1 MGNKIQKKD
10 TIGPELLGSILDTVS
25 EGFVRCREGA
35 VIWASA
41 RAAEIFRED
50 SAEKLIGRELNSL
63 FVPVDPT
70 SALEPSDRHIRFS
83 DGEERILRIAPVGDN
98 GDEELYL
105 VENLTQQRF
114 LENEVQRANRELHH
128 ANRERV
134 SLRNRVQCETEER
147 DELLT
152 VISHELRTPITVITG
167 YNRLLLA
174 EKVGT
179 LNEEQQR
186 FCNQSI
192 KSCQRLN
199 NFIANLLEASRE
211 SDGEMVLEV
220 TETSVVPTLEG
231 VASFLRPLI
240 EEHGLS
246 LTFDIDPASAAAR
259 FDPVRIEQVITNLL
273 SNAIKYS
280 HDGGM
285 IELGTRNI
293 EDGGRSYVEICV
305 ADDGPG
311 IAEEDRERIFDPYV
325 RLGDSGHVG
334 GLGLGLALCKRIV
347 SAHSGTIGVDER
359 PGGGSRFFFR
369 LPDASDLPKEPEP
382 TELKPGE
389 LESTS

>member
-1 MGNKIQKKD
+1 LGNTVQKKD
-10 TIGPELLGSILDTVS
+10 AMGPELLGPVLDTIS

-35 VIWASA
+35 ITWASA

-50 SAEKLIGRELNSL
+50 SAQKLIGRELNSL

-70 SALEPSDRHIRFS
+70 PPLEASDRHIRFT
-83 DGEERILRIAPVGDN
+83 DGEERILRIIPVCDNGDD

-105 VENLTQQRF
+105 VENITLQRF
-114 LENEVQRANRELHH
+114 LEHEVQRANRELHH

-134 SLRNRVQCETEER
+134 TLRNRVQCETEER

-174 EKVGT
+174 EKVGM
-179 LNEEQQR
+179 LNEEQKR
-186 FCNQSI
+186 FCDQSI

-199 NFIANLLEASRE
+199 NFISNLLEASRE
-211 SDGEMVLEV
+211 SYGDMVLEV
-220 TETSVVPTLEG
+220 TEISVIPTLEG

-240 EEHGLS
+240 EEHGLNI
-246 LTFDIDPASAAAR
+246 TFDLDPASGAAR
-259 FDPVRIEQVITNLL
+259 FDPIRIEQVITNLL

-285 IELGTRNI
+285 IELSTRNVK
-293 EDGGRSYVEICV
+293 DADRGYVEICV

-325 RLGDSGHVG
+325 RLGDSGHIG
-334 GLGLGLALCKRIV
+334 GLGLGLALCRRIIN
-347 SAHSGTIGVDER
+347 AHSGTIGVDER
-359 PGGGSRFFFR
+359 PGGGSNFFFR
-369 LPDASDLPKEPEP
+369 LPDASSAKKEPEP
-382 TELKPGE
+382 TEL
-389 LESTS
+389 ESTS

>member
-1 MGNKIQKKD
+1 MGNSASQKD
-10 TIGPELLGSILDTVS
+10 AIGPELLASVLDSIS
-25 EGFVRCREGA
+25 EGFVRCSDGA
-35 VIWASA
+35 ITWASA

-63 FVPVDPT
+63 FVPADPA
-70 SALEPSDRHIRFS
+70 SSLELSDRHIRFV
-83 DGEERILRIAPVGDN
+83 DGEERIVRVAPVSSE

-105 VENLTQQRF
+105 VQNLTEQRF

-199 NFIANLLEASRE
+199 NFISNLLEASRE

-220 TETSVVPTLEG
+220 TETSIIPTLEG

-240 EEHGLS
+240 EEHGLNLS
-246 LTFDIDPASAAAR
+246 FDMDPASVAAR

-285 IELGTRNI
+285 IELSTRNV
-293 EDGGRSYVEICV
+293 EDSGRSYVEISV

-311 IAEEDRERIFDPYV
+311 IAEDDRERIFDPYV

-334 GLGLGLALCKRIV
+334 GLGLGLALCKRIIT
-347 SAHSGTIGVDER
+347 AHSGTIGVDER
-359 PGGGSRFFFR
+359 PGGGSNFFFR
-369 LPDASDLPKEPEP
+369 LPDASSPLKEPES
-382 TELKPGE
+382 TELEPGE
-389 LESTS
+389 

>member
-1 MGNKIQKKD
+1 LGNTVQKKD
-10 TIGPELLGSILDTVS
+10 ATGPELLGSVLDTIS

-35 VIWASA
+35 ITWASA

-50 SAEKLIGRELNSL
+50 SAQKLIGRELNSL

-70 SALEPSDRHIRFS
+70 PPLEASDRHIRFT
-83 DGEERILRIAPVGDN
+83 DGEERILRIIPVCDNGDD

-105 VENLTQQRF
+105 VENITLQRF
-114 LENEVQRANRELHH
+114 LEHEVQRANRELHH

-134 SLRNRVQCETEER
+134 TLRNRVQCETEER

-174 EKVGT
+174 EKVGM
-179 LNEEQQR
+179 LNEEQKR
-186 FCNQSI
+186 FCDQSI

-199 NFIANLLEASRE
+199 NFISNLLEASRE
-211 SDGEMVLEV
+211 SYGDMVLEV
-220 TETSVVPTLEG
+220 TEISVVPTLEG

-240 EEHGLS
+240 EEHGLNI
-246 LTFDIDPASAAAR
+246 TFNFDPASAVAR

-285 IELGTRNI
+285 IELRTRNV
-293 EDGGRSYVEICV
+293 EDEGRSFVEICV

-359 PGGGSRFFFR
+359 PGGGSNFFFR
-369 LPDASDLPKEPEP
+369 LPDVSSAKKEAEP
-382 TELKPGE
+382 SE
-389 LESTS
+389 LEPVS